1 MDQTRIELDMAN
13 HREISNPTQLRRL
26 FEEAT
31 SRLRLAEGLLACLTE
46 ARAECESQLTR
57 LQKSDA
63 VREVTGTSSIDD
75 RIAHT
80 KRMVE
85 SLRRI
90 VEELGER
97 IGSDHRSLAA
107 C

>member
-1 MDQTRIELDMAN
+1 MDPTRIELDMTD
-13 HREISNPTQLRRL
+13 HRNIDNPTQLRRL
-26 FEEAT
+26 FEEAN

-46 ARAECESQLTR
+46 ARDECESQLTR

-63 VREVTGTSSIDD
+63 VREVTGTSSIDQ

-85 SLRRI
+85 SLRRM
-90 VEELGER
+90 VQELGER
-97 IGSDHRSLAA
+97 IGADRHSFAA

>member
-1 MDQTRIELDMAN
+1 MDHTRIELDMTD
-13 HREISNPTQLRRL
+13 HRSINNPTQLRRL
-26 FEEAT
+26 FEEAR

-63 VREVTGTSSIDD
+63 VRDVTGTSSIEE
-75 RIAHT
+75 RIAQT

-85 SLRRI
+85 SLRRV

-97 IGSDHRSLAA
+97 IGTDHHSLAT

>member
-1 MDQTRIELDMAN
+1 MDQTRIKLDMTD
-13 HREISNPTQLRRL
+13 HRRINNPTQLRRL
-26 FEEAT
+26 FEEAH

-46 ARAECESQLTR
+46 ARAECESHLTR
-57 LQKSDA
+57 LHKSDA

-75 RIAHT
+75 RIAQT

-85 SLRRI
+85 SLRR
-90 VEELGER
+90 VVDELGER
-97 IGSDHRSLAA
+97 IGADRRSLAT